1 MIKFYSIKYD
11 YRIIGK
17 LNNYI
22 PVFELDVPL
31 KHSTDL
37 IKPVLVVNS
46 ENSLQDINYCYID
59 VFERFYF
66 IDKVETI
73 RNNLY
78 RICCT
83 VDVLESFRMDIL
95 TVVDV
100 DFQNAVEVVQAVKHS
115 TDTPD
120 RNVSYILTTIGGNYG

>member
-1 MIKFYSIKYD
+1 MIKFYSINYD
-11 YRIIGK
+11 YRTIGK

-46 ENSLQDINYCYID
+46 KNSLQDINYCYID

-73 RNNLY
+73 RNNMY
-78 RICCT
+78 KIYCT
-83 VDVLESFRMDIL
+83 VDVLETFRMDIL
-95 TVVDV
+95 NTVDV
-100 DFQNAVEVVQAVKHS
+100 DFQNSVKVVQAVKHS
-115 TDTPD
+115 TDTPTKD
-120 RNVSYILTTIGGNYG
+120 VSYVLTTIGG

>member
-1 MIKFYSIKYD
+1 MIKFYSINYD
-11 YRIIGK
+11 YRTIGK

-37 IKPVLVVNS
+37 IKPTLVINS
-46 ENSLQDINYCYID
+46 ENNLQNINYCYID
-59 VFERFYF
+59 TFERYYF

-73 RNNLY
+73 RNNMY
-78 RICCT
+78 KINCT

-95 TVVDV
+95 NIVDV
-100 DFQNAVEVVQAVKHS
+100 DFQNSVQVVQAVKHS
-115 TDTPD
+115 TNTPLE
-120 RNVSYILTTIGGNYG
+120 NVSYVLTTIGG